1 MRLCP
6 DASHIE
12 PGLYFKS
19 SYEEAGRGRTSHD
32 AGGVC
37 ERRYGV
43 TEEKEEKA
51 KAEAEGSKDD
61 GE

>member
-1 MRLCP
+1 MKKQG
-6 DASHIE
+6 E
-12 PGLYFKS
+12 VV
-19 SYEEAGRGRTSHD
+19 TSHD
-32 AGGVC
+32 AGTGGVC